1 MRKIWFEEAWEDY
14 LYWQTQD
21 KKTLKRINALIKD
34 VERDPFA
41 GIGKPEGL
49 KYREAGLWSRR
60 IDDTNRLVYR
70 IRDGLL
76 EIVSCRGQF
85 CRNDKSSCKETG
97 WFLKNFWLD
106 ITNFMAIIDFC

>member
-21 KKTLKRINALIKD
+21 KIKD

-76 EIVSCRGQF
+76 EIVSCRGHY
-85 CRNDKSSCKETG
+85 D
-97 WFLKNFWLD
+97 D
-106 ITNFMAIIDFC
+106 